1 MKMTSLGLNLL
12 SNYDSESEE
21 EEILNVVQNEPV
33 AKLPLPNEIKNL
45 FDKETK
51 ELLPGFKINVFSNR
65 NLSLLLFI
73 KFHAH

>member
-1 MKMTSLGLNLL
+1 MASLGLNLL

-21 EEILNVVQNEPV
+21 EDLKIVQDEPMA

-51 ELLPGFKINVFSNR
+51 ELLPGF
-65 NLSLLLFI
+65 
-73 KFHAH
+73 